1 MPVNL
6 NFKVDTSNV
15 QMIAPVQEQSAVPP
29 PPAADKKTN
38 DKKKGKKEATPE
50 PPVVVNLFFKYFKIS
65 ISWTSKIENESL
77 NFKKN
82 N

>member
-1 MPVNL
+1 VAINL

-15 QMIAPVQEQSAVPP
+15 QMIAPVQEQPVVPLP

-50 PPVVVNLFFKYFKIS
+50 PPVVVNFFSKYFKRS
-65 ISWTSKIENESL
+65 IS
-77 NFKKN
+77 
-82 N
+82 